1 MSHPVRIITA
11 ALASMALLAL
21 AAGWYGWRDT
31 AARLAVQGEGA
42 LVLAGDRLSGQLD
55 RFRSLP
61 RVVAGHPLVT
71 RVLGGGEAETANRV
85 LERIANATGALDIYL
100 MDESGRTVASSNWNL
115 ERSFLGRDFGWR
127 PYFIEAM
134 RDGFGDYHAV
144 GTTSGQR
151 GFYFSA
157 PVGPPSGR
165 RGVVAVKVD
174 MEVIEAAWEDAGD
187 ALFFT
192 DANGVVFLSNRP
204 ALLFSQLTGFPAPE
218 EPRQYSGVVL
228 DPLDP
233 RGEPGPAQTE
243 MWNGPAGQGVPTPA
257 LWVHRDVPG
266 LDLRAH
272 TLIDPAPARGQ
283 ALLLGG
289 LGAALAGLIWLIAA
303 ILLMRRAAMAQR
315 LRAEAEANA
324 ELERQ
329 VAARTAELSRANTL
343 LRAEVAERT
352 AAEARLREV
361 QAELVQAGKLK
372 ALGEMSAGVSHELN
386 QPLTAIRTLADNGQL
401 LLERGK
407 ARAAAQNMG
416 RIAEL
421 AARAARI
428 IKNLRDFARK
438 EGEPLADVDLNEVIA
453 EALAL
458 AEPRMTQVGATVDW
472 CRSPGPL
479 TVRGGP
485 VRLQQVVLNLITNA
499 ADAMQGQ
506 PRREI
511 TVSTEPHGDMLR
523 LIVRDTGPGL
533 IDPDRVF
540 DPFFS
545 TKEVGEG
552 LGLGLSIS
560 YGLVQSFGGAIR
572 GENAEDG
579 GAVFTV
585 DLRRAAARGEAAA

>member
-1 MSHPVRIITA
+1 MSRSVRIVAA

-31 AARLAVQGEGA
+31 AARLAAQGEGA
-42 LVLAGDRLSGQLD
+42 LVLAGDRLTGQLD

-61 RVVAGHPLVT
+61 QVVAGNPLVT
-71 RVLGGGEAETANRV
+71 RVLGGGEVEMANRV
-85 LERIANATGALDIYL
+85 LADIAEASGALDIYL
-100 MDESGRTVASSNWNL
+100 MDENGTTVASSNWNL
-115 ERSFLGRDFGWR
+115 DRSFMGRNFSWR
-127 PYFIEAM
+127 PYFTEAM
-134 RDGFGDYHAV
+134 RQGFGAYHAV

-157 PVGPPSGR
+157 PVGEPGAW

-174 MEVIEAAWEDAGD
+174 MEVIEAAWADDGE

-204 ALLFSQLTGFPAPE
+204 ALLFAQLTGFPAPVD
-218 EPRQYSGVVL
+218 PRQYSGVVL
-228 DPLDP
+228 RPLDP
-233 RGEPGPAQTE
+233 QTADGPAQADI
-243 MWNGPAGQGVPTPA
+243 WNGPRGQGVPTPA
-257 LWVHRDVPG
+257 LWVSRAVPG
-266 LDLRAH
+266 LELRAH
-272 TLIDPAPARGQ
+272 VLIDPAPARSQ

-289 LGAALAGLIWLIAA
+289 LSAALAGLIWLVTV
-303 ILLMRRAAMAQR
+303 ILLMRRAAMAER
-315 LRAEAEANA
+315 LRAEAEAKA

-329 VAARTAELSRANTL
+329 VAARTAELSQANTR

-361 QAELVQAGKLK
+361 QAELVQAGKLT

-386 QPLTAIRTLADNGQL
+386 QPLTAIQTLADNGQL

-407 ARAAAQNMG
+407 QDAAAQNMG

-421 AARAARI
+421 AARAGRI

-458 AEPRMTQVGATVDW
+458 AEPRLQQAGATVDW
-472 CRSPGPL
+472 RRSAGAL

-499 ADAMQGQ
+499 ADAMQGR

-511 TVSTEPHGDMLR
+511 TVETRPRGDMLR

-533 IDPDRVF
+533 ADPDRVF

-572 GENAEDG
+572 GGNAEDG

-585 DLRRAAARGEAAA
+585 DLRRAGASGEAAA